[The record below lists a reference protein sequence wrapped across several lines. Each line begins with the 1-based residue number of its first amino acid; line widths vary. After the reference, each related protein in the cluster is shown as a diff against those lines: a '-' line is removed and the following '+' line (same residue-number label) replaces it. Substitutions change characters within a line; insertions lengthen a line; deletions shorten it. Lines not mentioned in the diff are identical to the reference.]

1 MSVDG
6 KGWRHREDDPPGVQ
20 RWWDGA
26 TWTTRITGGTALAAL
41 TAAEGAVHGQ
51 SFPDVADVRKIEV
64 LRQRVREIESAGVES
79 AAVAA
84 GGEPVVTGTPTPPDS
99 AQARG
104 PRSTSDKISNGFD
117 AVGRGA
123 AVVSRVLVS
132 LLWGAGVVGCFAIG
146 QPLLAL
152 AGIAYLAY
160 LWVWRGRWLIY

>member
-6 KGWRHREDDPPGVQ
+6 VGWRHRWDDPPGVQ

-26 TWTTRITGGTALAAL
+26 HWTNRITGGAALAAL
-41 TAAEGAVHGQ
+41 TAAKSAVDGQ
-51 SFPDVADVRKIEV
+51 AFPDVADVRELEV
-64 LRQRVREIESAGVES
+64 LRQRVRELESAGV
-79 AAVAA
+79 VAT
-84 GGEPVVTGTPTPPDS
+84 GEPVIAGMSTPSVPTPPV
-99 AQARG
+99 AVRAPG
-104 PRSTSDKISNGFD
+104 PRSTSEKIGTGLD
-117 AVGRGA
+117 VVGRGA
-123 AVVSRVLVS
+123 AMVSRVLVS